1 MESTILVIGKK
12 RASFDEQEEI
22 EMYKKILTVLMT
34 ISLLT
39 LAGCGDSEK
48 VIDGD
53 VANVTTGSRAEEST
67 GELESFQAPEQQVE
81 TAVSKGYIFVA
92 SGVTVEVDAD
102 MAPILQAL
110 GEPASY
116 FEAAS
121 CAFEGLDKIYT
132 YNGFEID
139 TYPAQDKDLVSAVIL
154 KDDSVTTAEGIC
166 IGDSLEKL
174 LEAYGEAAQE
184 NGMLVYT
191 KDGMKLCFILQ
202 DDSII
207 SIEYRS
213 TAL

>member
-1 MESTILVIGKK
+1 M
-12 RASFDEQEEI
+12 R
-22 EMYKKILTVLMT
+22 KKILAILITA
-34 ISLLT
+34 SLLM

-48 VIDGD
+48 VIDGN
-53 VANVTTGSRAEEST
+53 VTNVTTGSRSEEST
-67 GELESFQAPEQQVE
+67 GELENPQAPEQQTE
-81 TAVSKGYIFVA
+81 AAASKGYVFAA

-139 TYPAQDKDLVSAVIL
+139 TYPAQDKDLVSAVVL

-174 LEAYGEAAQE
+174 LEAYGEGTQE
-184 NGMLVYT
+184 NGMVVYT